1 MTWTGVICLGS
12 KSILGSVLVFH
23 YCSKR
28 LKSINLKRGSVWI
41 GSSLWRWRAVISGSM
56 PMALEYTM
64 VGSMMEEPVHPMSL
78 TIPLEGPPSRL
89 KPTRSHLK
97 LLLPPSRT
105 KLRTKLGMCGP
116 LKMLTVYT
124 LNRRSMLRRLWVAQV
139 PISAL
144 ATPSAPGCPSPG
156 TLSLLY
162 TPPVQVWCLH
172 LSPCLDSHRS
182 LISCLPRSTFHSS
195 ILWTIT
201 PACLWINLGTCESTD
216 DSLSLK
222 AIQNLGARVQGLGVL
237 THRHQGRLR
246 QVPCGNMETREQN
259 IL

>member
-1 MTWTGVICLGS
+1 MICLGN

-23 YCSKR
+23 YCSER
-28 LKSINLKRGSVWI
+28 LKSVNLKRGSVWV

-124 LNRRSMLRRLWVAQV
+124 LNRRSTPPQSGPG
-139 PISAL
+139 PISASV
-144 ATPSAPGCPSPG
+144 TPSAPGCPTG
-156 TLSLLY
+156 VFSLLY
-162 TPPVQVWCLH
+162 SPLAQVWCRH

-182 LISCLPRSTFHSS
+182 LIPWLPRSTFHSS
-195 ILWTIT
+195 ILWTVT
-201 PACLWINLGTCESTD
+201 PACLWINLRACESTD
-216 DSLSLK
+216 DSLSKLFR
-222 AIQNLGARVQGLGVL
+222 IWGWGSRDS
-237 THRHQGRLR
+237 
-246 QVPCGNMETREQN
+246 EF
-259 IL
+259 